1 MRRLPSAW
9 ENIFADVSDE
19 GLISKI
25 YKEFI
30 KLNKKKDRLIKNWA
44 MGGPAEIL
52 SHFLSCYKI

>member
-1 MRRLPSAW
+1 MRRQSSAW

-30 KLNKKKDRLIKNWA
+30 KLNKKNNRLIKNWA
-44 MGGPAEIL
+44 MDGPAEIL
-52 SHFLSCYKI
+52 PTF